1 VGPEVSRVFCI
12 YEKVIQLTKQTGD
25 TKKKW
30 GFLATKEGVA
40 KLSIFAVSLLI
51 VMKVVASI
59 VTGSISIRADA
70 LHSIID
76 LSGVVIGFI
85 GIRISRKPPD
95 KQHVFGHGKA
105 EDIAAFVI
113 GVLIFVAAGTIAY
126 TSIQRLIVGVAIEL
140 VTIGIFVTLAAIV
153 INVIVAWCAL
163 RVAKSGDSV
172 ALEATGR
179 HLLADVWSSV
189 AVLVGLILVRLTGL
203 NILDPIVALLVAI
216 LIGRIAYK
224 TVKKAFGGLMDIKLP
239 AEEEDLILA
248 SIMEH
253 SDQVLNLH
261 KLRSR
266 KAGGH
271 RYIDLHLVMPK
282 DTNLVEAHR
291 LCDHLEQDIEGRL
304 QVADVTI
311 HIEPCTV
318 ECDLCSVS
326 CTLQNKSD

>member
-1 VGPEVSRVFCI
+1 LGVP
-12 YEKVIQLTKQTGD
+12 
-25 TKKKW
+25 
-30 GFLATKEGVA
+30 ATKEGVA
-40 KLSIFAVSLLI
+40 KLSVIAVSLL
-51 VMKVVASI
+51 VGMKVVASI
-59 VTGSISIRADA
+59 LTGSISIRADA
-70 LHSIID
+70 VHSIID
-76 LSGVVIGFI
+76 LLGVIIGFI
-85 GIRISRKPPD
+85 GIRMGRKLPD
-95 KQHVFGHGKA
+95 KQHVFGHGRA

-113 GVLIFVAAGTIAY
+113 GMFIFVAAGSIAY
-126 TSIQRLIVGVAIEL
+126 TSIERLIVGATVEL
-140 VTIGIFVTLAAIV
+140 LTIGIYITLAAIM

-203 NILDPIVALLVAI
+203 NILDPIVALIVAV
-216 LIGRIAYK
+216 LIGRIAYQ
-224 TVKKAFGGLMDIKLP
+224 TTKKAFGGLMDVKLP
-239 AEEEDLILA
+239 AEEENLIIA

-253 SDQVLNLH
+253 NDQILNLH

-266 KAGGH
+266 KVGSQ

-282 DTNLVEAHR
+282 DINLVEAHQ
-291 LCDHLEQDIEGRL
+291 LCDHLERDIEEKL
-304 QVADVTI
+304 QVADATI
-311 HIEPCTV
+311 HIEPCAD

>member
-1 VGPEVSRVFCI
+1 M
-12 YEKVIQLTKQTGD
+12 TKETGD
-25 TKKKW
+25 TKKIL
-30 GFLATKEGVA
+30 GVPATKEGVA
-40 KLSIFAVSLLI
+40 KLSVIAVSLLV

-59 VTGSISIRADA
+59 LTGSISIRADA
-70 LHSIID
+70 VHSVID
-76 LSGVVIGFI
+76 LSGVVIAFI
-85 GIRISRKPPD
+85 GIRIARKSPD
-95 KQHVFGHGKA
+95 KQHVYGHGKA
-105 EDIAAFVI
+105 EDIAAFII

-126 TSIQRLIVGVAIEL
+126 AAIERLIVGGAVEL
-140 VTIGIFVTLAAIV
+140 VTVGIYVTLAAIM

-163 RVAKSGDSV
+163 RAAKSGDSV

-203 NILDPIVALLVAI
+203 NILDSIVALIVAI
-216 LIGRIAYK
+216 LIGRIAYQ
-224 TVKKAFGGLMDIKLP
+224 TTKKAFGGLMDVKLP
-239 AEEEDLILA
+239 AEEEDSIIA

-266 KAGGH
+266 KAGNQ

-282 DTNLVEAHR
+282 NVSLEEAHR
-291 LCDHLEQDIEGRL
+291 LCDHLEQDIVGKLRI
-304 QVADVTI
+304 VDVTI
-311 HIEPCTV
+311 HIEPCTD

-326 CTLQNKSD
+326 CTSIKQE